1 MTKRLVVCLDGTWN
15 NPDQGKNPTNVVKIM
30 EAVRPTDAAGTR
42 QITFYDAG
50 IGADAG
56 QIDRITDGFTGR
68 GLEQNVRDGYR
79 FLAHNWEPGDEIY
92 LFGFSRGAFT
102 ARSLCG
108 FLSACGLLE
117 RHAMRRLLEAWELYR
132 LPEEQRPPD
141 RLAALR
147 AVSRCD
153 VKVECI
159 GVWDTVGALGVPGE
173 LLQAFNREHRFHDTE
188 LCDMVD
194 CAFHAVAIDEKRGP
208 FGPTLWQKPKG
219 ERLRQRV
226 VEQVWFPGVHSNVGG
241 SCADAGLSDLALHW
255 MIRRVEAHTA
265 LAFDERYI
273 TAHVK
278 PDPMAEIYESRGP
291 LYTGSKIYPY
301 QRLIGQNAV
310 NGSVFR
316 RFVARTNRPGDGC
329 EFVNEMIHWSAIERF
344 GKVARE
350 NGRDRRYE
358 PENLAMAMG
367 KLPVSDEGLHGEPAK
382 AA

>member
-15 NPDQGKNPTNVVKIM
+15 SPDQGENPTNVVKIM
-30 EAVRPTDAAGTR
+30 EAVRPTDAAGMR
-42 QITFYDAG
+42 QVTFYDAG
-50 IGADAG
+50 VGADAG
-56 QIDRITDGFTGR
+56 RIDRIADGFTGR

-79 FLAHNWEPGDEIY
+79 FLAQNWEPGDQIY

-117 RHAMRRLLEAWELYR
+117 RHAMRRLPEAWELYR
-132 LPEEQRPPD
+132 MPKEQRLPEK
-141 RLAALR
+141 LADLR
-147 AVSRCD
+147 ADARSE

-188 LCDMVD
+188 LCEMVE

-219 ERLRQRV
+219 EDLKYRA

-241 SCADAGLSDLALHW
+241 SCPDAGLSDLALEW
-255 MIRRVEAHTA
+255 MIRRVQAHTK
-265 LAFDERYI
+265 LAFDEGYI
-273 TAHVK
+273 AAHVK
-278 PDPMAEIYESRGP
+278 PDALAEIYESRSP
-291 LYTGSKIYPY
+291 LYTGSRIYPY

-310 NGSVFR
+310 KGSVFR
-316 RFVARTNRPGDGC
+316 RLLARTNLPGDGC

-350 NGRDRRYE
+350 NGRDQRYQ
-358 PENLAMAMG
+358 PENLAVAID
-367 KLPVSDEGLHGEPAK
+367 KLPVADERLQGQPAK

>member
-15 NPDQGKNPTNVVKIM
+15 GPDQGRNPTNVVKIM
-30 EAVRPTDAAGTR
+30 EAIRPSDAAGTR
-42 QITFYDAG
+42 QVTFYDAG
-50 IGADAG
+50 VGADG
-56 QIDRITDGFTGR
+56 GRIDRITDGFTGR
-68 GLEQNVRDGYR
+68 GLDQNVRDGYR

-117 RHAMRRLLEAWELYR
+117 RDAMQRLLEAWELYR
-132 LPEEQRPPD
+132 VPKAQRPPD
-141 RLAALR
+141 KLAALR
-147 AVSRCD
+147 AVSRRE
-153 VKVECI
+153 VKIQCV

-173 LLQAFNREHRFHDTE
+173 LLQSFNREHQFHDTE
-188 LCDMVD
+188 LCELVE

-208 FGPTLWQKPKG
+208 FGPTLWQKPRG
-219 ERLRQRV
+219 EQLKQRA

-241 SCADAGLSDLALHW
+241 SYPDAGLSDLALHW
-255 MIRRVEAHTA
+255 MIRRVQAHTK

-273 TAHVK
+273 AAQVK

>member
-15 NPDQGKNPTNVVKIM
+15 SPDQGKNPTNVVKIM
-30 EAVRPTDAAGTR
+30 EAVRPTDGAGTR

-56 QIDRITDGFTGR
+56 RIDRITDGFTGR

-173 LLQAFNREHRFHDTE
+173 LLQAFNRDHRFHDTE

-255 MIRRVEAHTA
+255 MIRRVQAHTA

-278 PDPMAEIYESRGP
+278 PDPMAEIYESRSA
-291 LYTGSKIYPY
+291 LYTDSKIYPY

-310 NGSVFR
+310 KGSVFR
-316 RFVARTNRPGDGC
+316 RLVARTNQPGEGC

-350 NGRDRRYE
+350 NGRNRLYE
-358 PENLAMAMG
+358 PENLASAIS
-367 KLPVSDEGLHGEPAK
+367 KLPVADELLQEQPAR

>member
-15 NPDQGKNPTNVVKIM
+15 SPDQGKNPTNVVKIM
-30 EAVRPTDAAGTR
+30 EAVRPTDAMGTR

-56 QIDRITDGFTGR
+56 RIDRIADGFTGR

-219 ERLRQRV
+219 ERLKQRA

-255 MIRRVEAHTA
+255 MIRRVQAHTA

-278 PDPMAEIYESRGP
+278 PDPMAEIYEFAQCALHRQQDLPLPAPDRPERG
-291 LYTGSKIYPY
+291 
-301 QRLIGQNAV
+301 QRLGVSASLCAYQPARRGLRV
-310 NGSVFR
+310 RQRDDPLERDRAFRQSGS
-316 RFVARTNRPGDGC
+316 G
-329 EFVNEMIHWSAIERF
+329 ERQRAALR
-344 GKVARE
+344 ARE
-350 NGRDRRYE
+350 PGQRDQQTPGCRR
-358 PENLAMAMG
+358 
-367 KLPVSDEGLHGEPAK
+367 PAPGQPAR